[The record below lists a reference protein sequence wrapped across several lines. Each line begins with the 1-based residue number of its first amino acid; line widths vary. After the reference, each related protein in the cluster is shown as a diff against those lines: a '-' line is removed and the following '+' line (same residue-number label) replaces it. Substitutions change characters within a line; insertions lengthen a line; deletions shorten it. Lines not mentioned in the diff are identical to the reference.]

1 MSSFDN
7 PQSRNEAILQNM
19 LGAENTLG
27 APQSRIESL
36 LMQILEDGAQYGRL
50 KSEYDDDTNTVT
62 LSVGGN
68 EDE

>member
-19 LGAENTLG
+19 LGAENALG
-27 APQSRIESL
+27 APRSRIEFL

-50 KSEYDDDTNTVT
+50 KSAYDDDTNTVT

>member
-19 LGAENTLG
+19 LGASNTLG
-27 APQSRIESL
+27 APQSRIEFL